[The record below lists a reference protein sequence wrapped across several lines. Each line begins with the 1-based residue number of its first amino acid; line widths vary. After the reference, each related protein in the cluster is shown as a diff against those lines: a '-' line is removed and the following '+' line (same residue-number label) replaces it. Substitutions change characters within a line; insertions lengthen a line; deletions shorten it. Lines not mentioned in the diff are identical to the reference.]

1 DHGKS
6 LFRSTP
12 EPAENADLIFS
23 RCQPI
28 GSLAKIAE
36 ISEIHFP
43 AVEAF
48 KKLWSDLRM
57 MVHKKQ
63 CRRYVVG
70 ARPQSDCFA
79 FPFGIEKIPHRA
91 DRFQTNEFGVR
102 IKRRPIKR
110 ALVDKDVLPLGV
122 DVAVLALPPFGKIGH
137 LGQDQRRRQWIESLT
152 AVKAIVGGARRAKHD
167 VD

>member
-1 DHGKS
+1 MIVHQNDRAIIRADAGSFFELIRIHFDHGKS
-6 LFRSTP
+6 LFRGTP

-70 ARPQSDCFA
+70 ARPQS
-79 FPFGIEKIPHRA
+79 
-91 DRFQTNEFGVR
+91 
-102 IKRRPIKR
+102 
-110 ALVDKDVLPLGV
+110 
-122 DVAVLALPPFGKIGH
+122 
-137 LGQDQRRRQWIESLT
+137 
-152 AVKAIVGGARRAKHD
+152 
-167 VD
+167 